1 MAKVRLYNLCGW
13 RSPGTGGVGCG
24 GGLLNDRNGM
34 RRTDK
39 QKQIYLNVFEH
50 EANSGVKV
58 GRRHGMVRNTVP

>member
-1 MAKVRLYNLCGW
+1 MTKVRLYNLCGW
-13 RSPGTGGVGCG
+13 RPLGTVGG

-39 QKQIYLNVFEH
+39 QKQIYLNVFQR

-58 GRRHGMVRNTVP
+58 GRRHSVIRNSVP